1 VAGGYNMTRRAG
13 PEDLLE
19 TAARVLREQVV
30 HELSGKARYQALM
43 VANAIAIA
51 ARQIGETPSQY
62 PADMPAA
69 ADARAFFDSVE
80 TEKRRKALFEKARPV
95 REASDRNEK
104 RPRALVQAIREGT
117 LDGRADVFDWIV
129 GRLRAEVG
137 VSNPKALARESVDD
151 VHR

>member
-1 VAGGYNMTRRAG
+1 MTRRAG

-51 ARQIGETPSQY
+51 ARQIGETPSQD

-69 ADARAFFDSVE
+69 ADARA
-80 TEKRRKALFEKARPV
+80 LFEKARPL
-95 REASDRNEK
+95 REAPDRHEK
-104 RPRALVQAIREGT
+104 RSRSLVQAIREGT

>member
-1 VAGGYNMTRRAG
+1 MTRRAG
-13 PEDLLE
+13 PEDLLD

-80 TEKRRKALFEKARPV
+80 TEQTRKALFERAWPLQ
-95 REASDRNEK
+95 EGLDGNEK
-104 RPRALVQAIREGT
+104 RPA
-117 LDGRADVFDWIV
+117 
-129 GRLRAEVG
+129 
-137 VSNPKALARESVDD
+137 
-151 VHR
+151 